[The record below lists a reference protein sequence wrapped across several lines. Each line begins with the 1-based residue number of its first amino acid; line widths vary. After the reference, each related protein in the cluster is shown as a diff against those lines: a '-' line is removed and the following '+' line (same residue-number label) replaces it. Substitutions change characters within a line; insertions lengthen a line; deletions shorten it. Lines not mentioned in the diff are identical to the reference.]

1 MDDTQ
6 KIVINQ
12 RQGKRQSREDAV
24 LHRGEMSMFS
34 ERMAGLVGPSYVLAF
49 IAGGFIGLTKTPPL
63 KARRTKRLLVNSYV
77 NNIGKT
83 SFRYA
88 NNTGAAVLM
97 YMLTGKLINFV
108 FLEEFEDL
116 HVNETVKNAVYGGF
130 AGAVYKSTRGFRP
143 MMLSAILGASI
154 GSGYAVAWQKG
165 MFKLL

>member
-49 IAGGFIGLTKTPPL
+49 LAGGFIGLTKTPPL

-97 YMLTGKLINFV
+97 YLLTGKLINFV

-130 AGAVYKSTRGFRP
+130 AGAVYKSTRVFRP
-143 MMLSAILGASI
+143 MVLSAILGASI